1 MHSIA
6 WRPRSVSRCAGAT
19 EGFHRLLAPQN
30 NLNPGCGSPIM
41 ASEYEMAHGGL
52 RRERLLVVGRL
63 NVLAPVTLQHL
74 HESLVHTVDSGA

>member
-52 RRERLLVVGRL
+52 QILE
-63 NVLAPVTLQHL
+63 
-74 HESLVHTVDSGA
+74 